1 VSFLIRVIRDFLM
14 NKFIRGFGYA
24 FKGVGYAAKTQLNFR
39 VHLVCGAIAV
49 LLGYAL
55 HISTAEWL
63 WISLCIGMV
72 LLTELINTAIELLVD
87 LVSPEYNEKAGRV
100 KDMCAAAVL
109 VTAITALVIGMV
121 IFVPKIILYFHHAA

>member
-1 VSFLIRVIRDFLM
+1 M

-24 FKGVGYAAKTQLNFR
+24 FKGLGHAAKTQLNFR
-39 VHLVCGAIAV
+39 VHSVLALIAV

-63 WISLCIGMV
+63 WVSLCIGMV

-109 VTAITALVIGMV
+109 ITAITALVIGLI
-121 IFVPKIILYFHHAA
+121 IFVPKLLLLIHHAA

>member
-1 VSFLIRVIRDFLM
+1 M

-24 FKGVGYAAKTQLNFR
+24 FKGIWYAAKTQLNFR
-39 VHLVCGAIAV
+39 VHLMCAVIAV

-55 HISTAEWL
+55 QISTAEWL

-109 VTAITALVIGMV
+109 VTAITALVIGLA

>member
-1 VSFLIRVIRDFLM
+1 M

-24 FKGVGYAAKTQLNFR
+24 FTGLWHAAKTQLNFR
-39 VHLVCGAIAV
+39 AHLVLAVMAV
-49 LLGYAL
+49 LLGFAL

-63 WISLCIGMV
+63 WVSLCIGMV

-87 LVSPEYNEKAGRV
+87 LVSPEYNEKAGRI

-109 VTAITALVIGMV
+109 ITAITATVIGLVI
-121 IFVPKIILYFHHAA
+121 FLPKLLLLIGHAA

>member
-1 VSFLIRVIRDFLM
+1 M

-24 FKGVGYAAKTQLNFR
+24 FSGLWHAVKTQLNFR
-39 VHLVCGAIAV
+39 VHLVCAVIAV

-55 HISTAEWL
+55 HISTTEWL

-109 VTAITALVIGMV
+109 VTAITALVIGLV

>member
-1 VSFLIRVIRDFLM
+1 M

-24 FKGVGYAAKTQLNFR
+24 FKGLWHAAKTQLNFR
-39 VHLVCGAIAV
+39 VHLLCAIIVV
-49 LLGYAL
+49 LLGFAL
-55 HISTAEWL
+55 RISAAEWL
-63 WISLCIGMV
+63 WVSLCIGMV

-87 LVSPEYNEKAGRV
+87 IVSPDYNEKAGRV

-109 VTAITALVIGMV
+109 VTTITALVIGLV

>member
-1 VSFLIRVIRDFLM
+1 M

-24 FKGVGYAAKTQLNFR
+24 FNGLLHAAKTQLNFR
-39 VHLVCGAIAV
+39 VHLVCAVIAMA
-49 LLGYAL
+49 LGYAL

-87 LVSPEYNEKAGRV
+87 LVSPEYNEKAGRI

-109 VTAITALVIGMV
+109 ITAITALVIGGV
-121 IFVPKIILYFHHAA
+121 IFVPKILLLFHHVA

>member
-1 VSFLIRVIRDFLM
+1 M

-24 FKGVGYAAKTQLNFR
+24 FKGLAHAAKTQLNFR
-39 VHLVCGAIAV
+39 VHLVCAVIAV
-49 LLGYAL
+49 LLGYIL

-63 WISLCIGMV
+63 WITLCIGMV

-109 VTAITALVIGMV
+109 ITAVTALVIGLV
-121 IFVPKIILYFHHAA
+121 IFLPKLITL

>member
-1 VSFLIRVIRDFLM
+1 M

-24 FKGVGYAAKTQLNFR
+24 FKGIGHAAKTQLNFR
-39 VHLVCGAIAV
+39 VHLVCAVIAV
-49 LLGYAL
+49 LLGYGL
-55 HISTAEWL
+55 HISNAEWL

-87 LVSPEYNEKAGRV
+87 LVSPDYNEKAGRI

-109 VTAITALVIGMV
+109 VTAITAVVIGCV
-121 IFVPKIILYFHHAA
+121 IFLPKLITLFHHAA

>member
-1 VSFLIRVIRDFLM
+1 M

-24 FKGVGYAAKTQLNFR
+24 FKGLAYAAKTQLNFR
-39 VHLVCGAIAV
+39 VHLVLAVTAI

-63 WISLCIGMV
+63 WITLCIGMV

-87 LVSPEYNEKAGRV
+87 LVSPEYNENAGRI

-109 VTAITALVIGMV
+109 ITAITALFIGLV
-121 IFVPKIILYFHHAA
+121 IFVPKLLLLINHAS

>member
-1 VSFLIRVIRDFLM
+1 MKKFL
-14 NKFIRGFGYA
+14 RGFEYA
-24 FKGVGYAAKTQLNFR
+24 FQGLWHAAKTQLNFR
-39 VHLVCGAIAV
+39 VHLVLAVIAV

-63 WISLCIGMV
+63 WVSLCIGMV

-109 VTAITALVIGMV
+109 ITAITALVIGLI
-121 IFVPKIILYFHHAA
+121 IFVPKLLLLIHHAA